1 MSGMA
6 DLLDNLVPVSDLQ
19 RSASATL
26 DRVREGSPV
35 VIMRRGVPAAVMI
48 TPEEWREYERLRE
61 DAEDAADL
69 ALAKERLAKW
79 DGDTTSLR
87 RFEDVMS
94 ELGVTDK
101 ELEGV
106 EVELE

>member
-61 DAEDAADL
+61 EAEDAADL
-69 ALAKERLAKW
+69 ALAKERLAKLERGDGYALSEKEVW
-79 DGDTTSLR
+79 DKLGITE
-87 RFEDVMS
+87 ED
-94 ELGVTDK
+94 
-101 ELEGV
+101 LEGV